1 MDAVHIEITAIIT
14 EYSLGSLQGAEA
26 DISKES
32 WVSQW
37 RGASWMKRR
46 KSQGAEP
53 AGTTGIIACPVRL
66 EAAEDTC

>member
-1 MDAVHIEITAIIT
+1 MEITAVIT

-37 RGASWMKRR
+37 HGASWMKRGT
-46 KSQGAEP
+46 SQGAEP
-53 AGTTGIIACPVRL
+53 ADTTGILVCPVRL
-66 EAAEDTC
+66 EAAEGTC